1 MRQTETTEQ
10 RLRRYNAELDRLM
23 QVGRQ
28 TGDDLATFM
37 EVAVQS
43 LTSMLQVERASIWL
57 LRDDGSAL
65 NCACLHEA
73 PEDRLSG
80 EGALNA
86 LDFPSYF
93 DAFKTARVIA
103 ADEAR
108 TDPRTCEFAVGYLD
122 VLDIHSM
129 LDAQI
134 RDLSGLRGVV
144 CCEKTGGQRHWH
156 EEDVAF
162 AGAVAEYIGLAMELS
177 ERQRNAD
184 RLRESNEKLR
194 EAVLQAEQARATA
207 ETANRSKTEFLA
219 NTSHELRTPLNGILG
234 GVTILRLGVGPKETE
249 EWLDT
254 IDRSG
259 RSLLHTVNAILDAA
273 ALQDG
278 TLSVEVSRFDI
289 ARAAAEAI
297 NVGGP
302 ANFRD
307 GISVDVNGDGAV
319 NVVAD
324 YSKTV
329 QVLASLVENAF
340 KFAGQ
345 APRVSVSSDSDGQVT
360 VCVEDD
366 GPGLPPGSEA
376 TVFERFS
383 QADGSTTRTHGGTG
397 LGLAVARELTELMGG
412 VLGYRQADGGG
423 ACFWLQLPG
432 GADDGISVN

>member
-1 MRQTETTEQ
+1 MKQSGTTER

-28 TGDDLATFM
+28 TGDDVTAFM
-37 EVAVQS
+37 RVAVQS
-43 LTSMLQVERASIWL
+43 LTAMLQVERASIWL
-57 LRDDGSAL
+57 LRNDDTAL
-65 NCACLHEA
+65 HCECLHEA
-73 PEDRLSG
+73 PDDRLSS
-80 EGALNA
+80 EGILNA

-103 ADEAR
+103 ADDAR

-144 CCEKTGGQRHWH
+144 CCEKTGEQRPWH

-184 RLRESNEKLR
+184 RLRESNEQLR
-194 EAVLQAEQARATA
+194 EAVLQAEQARTA
-207 ETANRSKTEFLA
+207 AEVANRSKTEFLA

-234 GVTILRLGVGPKETE
+234 GVTILRLGVGPAETT

-259 RSLLHTVNAILDAA
+259 RSLLHTINAILDAA

-278 TLSVEVSRFDI
+278 TLAVDESRFDI
-289 ARAAAEAI
+289 GQAAAEAI
-297 NVGGP
+297 SVGGP

-307 GISVDVNGDGAV
+307 DI
-319 NVVAD
+319 VVQALDRGLMEVTAD
-324 YSKTV
+324 YRKTV

-340 KFAGQ
+340 KFAGH
-345 APRVSVSSDSDGQVT
+345 APRVRVEPGTSGT
-360 VCVEDD
+360 VRICVEDD
-366 GPGLPPGSEA
+366 GPGVPPGSET

-383 QADGSTTRTHGGTG
+383 QVDGSSTRSHGGTG
-397 LGLAVARELTELMGG
+397 LGLAVSRELAELMGG
-412 VLGYRQADGGG
+412 ELGYRAAESGG
-423 ACFWLQLPG
+423 ACFWLQLPD
-432 GADDGISVN
+432 AASQDGSIN